1 MRDLSIKASPWQLE
15 ALPVEVRLPD
25 GVVSAV
31 LESCRLEQWRYQRL
45 LIETASESSCY
56 LYVDDGEQAWVL
68 GVFDTLGQAD
78 FFLALHN
85 QNPLFVP
92 ALLLAEPAPAVQVL
106 DGCLAYPVYAGV
118 YRVGFKSY
126 NVEVLPELSGSV
138 RADYIDHYRVE
149 SLGEG
154 PEKEMCLQIYSHFDG
169 RLRGCKMC

>member
-1 MRDLSIKASPWQLE
+1 MRDLTIKASPWE
-15 ALPVEVRLPD
+15 RVGFPVELRLPE
-25 GVVSAV
+25 GVKSAV
-31 LESCRLEQWRYQRL
+31 LEYCQFEQWHYQRL
-45 LIETASESSCY
+45 LVETASESSCY

-92 ALLLAEPAPAVQVL
+92 ALLLAESVPAVRVL
-106 DGCLAYPVYAGV
+106 DGCLRYPVYTGV

-126 NVEVLPELSGSV
+126 NVEALAEPDGWV

-154 PEKEMCLQIYSHFDG
+154 AEKEICLKVYSHFDG